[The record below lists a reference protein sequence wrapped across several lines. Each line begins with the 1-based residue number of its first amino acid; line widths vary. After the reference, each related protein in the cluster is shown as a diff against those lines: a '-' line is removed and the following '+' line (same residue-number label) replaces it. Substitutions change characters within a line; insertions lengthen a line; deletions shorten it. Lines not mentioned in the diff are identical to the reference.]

1 VFSGVSP
8 TEIRNTW
15 SASDMAMLERIDAS
29 NGLPD
34 RQLILL
40 FAGALSALG
49 SSDSS
54 DLFKSLFPE
63 FG

>member
-1 VFSGVSP
+1 
-8 TEIRNTW
+8 
-15 SASDMAMLERIDAS
+15 MAMLERIDAS